1 MEEANGS
8 PPPVF
13 ETDDERA
20 SFVIRL
26 PVHVGARVATDQVT
40 GEVTG
45 EVERLLSVLVGEMSR
60 KELQQALGLKH
71 EEHFR
76 DAYLV
81 PALKSGLIGMTLPDK
96 PTSRLQRY
104 RLTALGRQHLRRLKG
119 AP

>member
-1 MEEANGS
+1 MAANGS

-20 SFVIRL
+20 AFVIRL
-26 PVHVGARVATDQVT
+26 PVHAGALVAADQVT
-40 GEVTG
+40 GVVTG
-45 EVERLLSVLVGEMSR
+45 EVERLLRALNGEMSR

-81 PALKSGLIGMTLPDK
+81 PALRAGLVGMTWPDK

-104 RLTALGRQHLRRLKG
+104 RLTALGQQHLRRLKG
-119 AP
+119 SP